1 MELPSLPET
10 SYTHREKVEG
20 VFSLPRAEDDLKLPE
35 RFLNI
40 EWDEAKGN
48 VSKSQSR
55 VSFQASILL
64 SPAEEA
70 DQFTLKSH

>member
-1 MELPSLPET
+1 MEFPSLPET
-10 SYTHREKVEG
+10 SYTHRKKVEE
-20 VFSLPRAEDDLKLPE
+20 VFSLLRAEDDLRVPE

-40 EWDEAKGN
+40 EWDEAKGK

-55 VSFQASILL
+55 VSFQASVLL

-70 DQFTLKSH
+70 DQCTPESH